1 MTVCNKMRKV
11 LKSDGFTI
19 LEVMVG
25 LVIFSLGLLL
35 LMSMMVVSMKGN
47 SWAEYTTQS
56 TQLIR
61 EKIEQ
66 IKHDPATYLQSGSN
80 VVGGYTVSW
89 DVAGITANL
98 AAVKVRVSWTN
109 ADSHTYACSTMTY
122 VQP

>member
-1 MTVCNKMRKV
+1 MAVLSKKQKI
-11 LKSDGFTI
+11 LKSEGFTI

-25 LVIFSLGLLL
+25 LIIFSLGLLL
-35 LMSMMVVSMKGN
+35 LMSMMVVSIRGN

-80 VVGGYTVSW
+80 VVGGYNVSW
-89 DVAGITANL
+89 DVAAITPSL
-98 AAVKVRVSWTN
+98 SSVKVRVRWT
-109 ADSHTYACSTMTY
+109 DSDNHSYACSTMTY
-122 VQP
+122 VHP